1 MEAKICG
8 NCGKEISSNDNYCN
22 FCGASLKNENAE
34 DIEKETVSKMQGFG
48 KSLHKR
54 SKEYLNDKY
63 IYLTDSKN
71 RDSLFNELKLKARE
85 NKLKAGI
92 FAAAILL
99 FILFILSPSP
109 TEVATD
115 FIEYSAYDQ
124 REKAVP
130 LMSSEGID
138 YMMGMT
144 KEEFETHPD
153 FADYDTVLRTRIS
166 TLTHDVYRQ
175 GRELLSYELISKET
189 IDDGVVLNYQLV
201 FDNSDTVV
209 TWIHL
214 TKEFGGWKVFSFQE
228 LY

>member
-1 MEAKICG
+1 
-8 NCGKEISSNDNYCN
+8 
-22 FCGASLKNENAE
+22 
-34 DIEKETVSKMQGFG
+34 
-48 KSLHKR
+48 
-54 SKEYLNDKY
+54 
-63 IYLTDSKN
+63 
-71 RDSLFNELKLKARE
+71 
-85 NKLKAGI
+85 
-92 FAAAILL
+92 
-99 FILFILSPSP
+99 
-109 TEVATD
+109 
-115 FIEYSAYDQ
+115 
-124 REKAVP
+124 
-130 LMSSEGID
+130 MSSEGID

-153 FADYDTVLRTRIS
+153 FSDYDTVLRTRIS